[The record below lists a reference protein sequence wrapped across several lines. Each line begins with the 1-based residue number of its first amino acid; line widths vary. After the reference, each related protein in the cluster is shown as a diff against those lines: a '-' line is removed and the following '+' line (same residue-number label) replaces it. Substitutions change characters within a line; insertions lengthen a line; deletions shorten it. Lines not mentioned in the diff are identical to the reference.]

1 MAVACLALSLSVIPA
16 GHSAAAPVP
25 AAPAI
30 AARSYVLM
38 DFNGARIL
46 AENKAHVRME
56 PASLTKLMTAYIVF
70 KELEKG
76 SIKLDGEVLISE
88 NAWRATGSRMFIE
101 VNKRVLVKNLLQG
114 MIIQSGNDATVALA
128 EHVAGGEDA
137 FAALMNQYAQSL
149 GMSETHFVNSTG
161 MPDPQHYTTAH
172 DLAILT
178 RSLIHDFPEYYKWY
192 SEREFTYNEIKQY
205 NRNTLLWRDEHVDGV
220 KTGHTESAG
229 FCLIASALRDN
240 MRLISVVLGTTSEEA
255 RAQQSQQLLNYGFRF
270 FETRRLYEAEKEL
283 TTAPIWKGD
292 SGVLPLGLAEDLYI
306 TIPRGQYDNLTAKMN
321 IDTNITAPARKNQP
335 YGSVEIML
343 DGNNIAQRPLVS
355 LRDVAEGNLFQRLA
369 DEVRL
374 LFY

>member
-16 GHSAAAPVP
+16 GHSAAAPLP
-25 AAPAI
+25 AAPPIAARPPPPPARAPPAI

-137 FAALMNQYAQSL
+137 F
-149 GMSETHFVNSTG
+149 
-161 MPDPQHYTTAH
+161 
-172 DLAILT
+172 
-178 RSLIHDFPEYYKWY
+178 
-192 SEREFTYNEIKQY
+192 
-205 NRNTLLWRDEHVDGV
+205 
-220 KTGHTESAG
+220 
-229 FCLIASALRDN
+229 
-240 MRLISVVLGTTSEEA
+240 
-255 RAQQSQQLLNYGFRF
+255 
-270 FETRRLYEAEKEL
+270 
-283 TTAPIWKGD
+283 
-292 SGVLPLGLAEDLYI
+292 
-306 TIPRGQYDNLTAKMN
+306 
-321 IDTNITAPARKNQP
+321 PAR
-335 YGSVEIML
+335 V
-343 DGNNIAQRPLVS
+343 
-355 LRDVAEGNLFQRLA
+355 
-369 DEVRL
+369 
-374 LFY
+374 